1 MMKLMDHEKGVLP
14 LAKNLVED
22 RSGLALTEFAFSLPI
37 LLSLMVGGAE
47 LSNYAVAQ
55 STISQ
60 LAVQVADNATRIGTK
75 DAAQVYYVSESQI
88 NDILD
93 GAALHA
99 GELDIYG
106 SHQEGDATV
115 GNGMVVISNVAE
127 MATKTEDG
135 ESQYEITWQ
144 RCRGAADYEPQ
155 YGTFGE
161 TSGTEML
168 EGMGPE
174 GRKAAPPDR
183 DTDLLFVEVYYR
195 YQPIFLTANAI
206 RNYSDIRMSASMLVR
221 DNRSS
226 DLPSPNATAYTC
238 A

>member
-1 MMKLMDHEKGVLP
+1 MKKPRFPEPNRHLLRQ
-14 LAKNLVED
+14 LAHD

-47 LSNYAVAQ
+47 LSNYAVTQ

-75 DAAQVYYVSESQI
+75 DVSQVYYVSESQV
-88 NDILD
+88 NDILE

-99 GELDIYG
+99 ADLDIYG
-106 SHQEGDATV
+106 THEENGQDV

-127 MATKTEDG
+127 MATKTPDNKT
-135 ESQYEITWQ
+135 QYEITWQ
-144 RCRGAADYEPQ
+144 RCRGAADYAPQ

-161 TSGTEML
+161 PSGT
-168 EGMGPE
+168 GIVGGIGPT
-174 GRKAAPPDR
+174 GQKATPPSR
-183 DTDLLFVEVYYR
+183 DTDLLFVEIYYR
-195 YQPIFLTANAI
+195 YQPIFVNRRAI
-206 RNYSDIRMSASMLVR
+206 RGYSDIRATASMLVR
-221 DNRSS
+221 DNRSANP
-226 DLPSPNATAYTC
+226 PSQNATPYMC